1 MVAGGVPQEA
11 AGTTSGRTKKLKRRI
26 GQAVVAA
33 KKGYEMDDAEMP
45 DAAGVMLRTRMLN
58 EFLGTSYSMEQVEG
72 MDPLTFEIVGAVRR
86 AMFPDPGGG

>member
-1 MVAGGVPQEA
+1 
-11 AGTTSGRTKKLKRRI
+11 
-26 GQAVVAA
+26 
-33 KKGYEMDDAEMP
+33 MDDAEMP